1 MSIRRCHLRKVFPKL
16 FEHQPNSCIFA
27 IYSLRNT
34 SIIHTM
40 DFGKILSKVVDVAK
54 DYLDNQQKSA
64 QPARQAQPAPRPAEP
79 ERAPER
85 EKTAAEWV
93 DYFREILKSEFPS
106 YDIRENVAV
115 TDLVGFVSDEFQ
127 LYTTRPY
134 QVYKAEWGQP
144 FTFVLEQNGKA
155 VGVVML
161 GSGHSHDANVKYLIA
176 RVYAEKLNLPYINF
190 YTQMP
195 NERNYVIGRIR
206 KFLN

>member
-16 FEHQPNSCIFA
+16 FEHQPNNCIFA

-161 GSGHSHDANVKYLIA
+161 GSGHSHDANVKYLIS

>member
-1 MSIRRCHLRKVFPKL
+1 
-16 FEHQPNSCIFA
+16 
-27 IYSLRNT
+27 
-34 SIIHTM
+34 M

-161 GSGHSHDANVKYLIA
+161 GSGHSHDANVKYLIS

-206 KFLN
+206 KFLKKKKKKKGMQHGCACNGGSLIHLLCVLQATG